1 MYKYRFKNKVYFAT
15 GFHEARKQTG
25 LALPKGINPI
35 DYFIVRIWSWDEV
48 MKDYSIEVLDAPGHQ
63 VFKDYDDALTCFIA
77 LKIDYPVKI
86 AEEVKLELTQH
97 HRGRASILQSRI
109 LFPAALAKEP

>member
-1 MYKYRFKNKVYFAT
+1 MYKYRFNNKVYFAS
-15 GFHEARKQTG
+15 GFHEAKKQTG
-25 LALPKGINPI
+25 LALLEGINPI
-35 DYFIVRIWSWDEV
+35 DYFIVRIWSWDEM
-48 MKDYSIEVLDAPGHQ
+48 MKDYSIQVLDAPGHQ

-86 AEEVKLELTQH
+86 AEEVKLELVQY
-97 HRGRASILQSRI
+97 HRGRASTLQSRI